1 MSKFEFSKG
10 RATTKG
16 QIDLM
21 YNLLTQQGWLQKN
34 LDLLEQTSIITAKQT
49 LTGIHGQ
56 DSFSHVSLSV
66 IC

>member
-1 MSKFEFSKG
+1 MSKFEFSRG
-10 RATTKG
+10 RATSKG

-34 LDLLEQTSIITAKQT
+34 LDLLEQTSITAKQT

-56 DSFSHVSLSV
+56 DSFSHV
-66 IC
+66 

>member
-1 MSKFEFSKG
+1 MSKFEFSRG
-10 RATTKG
+10 RATSKG
-16 QIDLM
+16 QINLM

-34 LDLLEQTSIITAKQT
+34 LELLEQTSITAKQT
-49 LTGIHGQ
+49 LTGSHGQ

>member
-1 MSKFEFSKG
+1 MSKFEFSRG
-10 RATTKG
+10 RVTTKG

-34 LDLLEQTSIITAKQT
+34 LDLLEQTSITAKQT

-56 DSFSHVSLSV
+56 DSFSHV
-66 IC
+66 

>member
-1 MSKFEFSKG
+1 MSKFEFRRG
-10 RATTKG
+10 RATSKG

-34 LDLLEQTSIITAKQT
+34 LDLLEQTSITAKQT

>member
-1 MSKFEFSKG
+1 MSKFEFRRG
-10 RATTKG
+10 RATSKG
-16 QIDLM
+16 HIDLM

-34 LDLLEQTSIITAKQT
+34 LDLLEQTSITAKQT